1 MASKVILL
9 VVAAYTVI
17 SLCIAQKCSESQ
29 QVQYVFSLPN
39 GLSCGTGLKTV
50 NDTLDTAL
58 RNKALDTICVA
69 TCAGAIAK
77 WLSSECNDTS
87 KAAGLTF
94 WCQPADNGR
103 ISRCIYALDRINE
116 TLLRNQDIMN
126 CTSFNGS
133 ACPENCNTG
142 LQRLSDEIGCCF
154 TNIYGNADFR
164 NSLET
169 MDNIFFTLL
178 SNQVLWNSCN
188 IDYPKPC
195 TSEPFPG
202 MSEPFTGMS
211 TPSPGGSIQAYF
223 SFSLGITI
231 ALCVLTII
239 F

>member
-9 VVAAYTVI
+9 VVTAYTVI
-17 SLCIAQKCSESQ
+17 SLCIAEKCSNSQ
-29 QVQYVFSLPN
+29 GRQYVSSLPN
-39 GLSCGTGLKTV
+39 GLSCGIGLQAV
-50 NDTLDTAL
+50 NSTQDTAV
-58 RNKALDTICVA
+58 REEALDIICVA

-77 WLSSECNDTS
+77 WLSSECNDETS
-87 KAAGLTF
+87 AAGLTF

-116 TLLRNQDIMN
+116 IFLTNQDILN
-126 CTSFNGS
+126 CTSFNESG
-133 ACPENCNTG
+133 CPDNCDKG

-164 NSLET
+164 NGLET
-169 MDNIFFTLL
+169 RDNMYFTLL
-178 SNQVLWNSCN
+178 SNQVLWNSCK

-202 MSEPFTGMS
+202 MS
-211 TPSPGGSIQAYF
+211 TPSPGGAIQAYF

-231 ALCVLTII
+231 ALGALAII

>member
-1 MASKVILL
+1 MADKVILL
-9 VVAAYTVI
+9 VVTAYTVI
-17 SLCIAQKCSESQ
+17 SLCIAQKCSDSQ
-29 QVQYVFSLPN
+29 QKQYVLSLPN
-39 GLSCGTGLKTV
+39 GFNCGIGFQTV
-50 NDTLDTAL
+50 NTTLDNAV
-58 RNKALDTICVA
+58 RKEALDIICVA

-116 TLLRNQDIMN
+116 TISSDQDIIN
-126 CTSFNGS
+126 CSFFNESG
-133 ACPENCNTG
+133 CPDNCNKG
-142 LQRLSDEIGCCF
+142 LQRLSDEMGCCF

-164 NSLET
+164 NGLEAR
-169 MDNIFFTLL
+169 DNMFFTLL

-202 MSEPFTGMS
+202 MS
-211 TPSPGGSIQAYF
+211 TPSPGGAIQAYF
-223 SFSLGITI
+223 SFSPGITI
-231 ALCVLTII
+231 ALGALAII